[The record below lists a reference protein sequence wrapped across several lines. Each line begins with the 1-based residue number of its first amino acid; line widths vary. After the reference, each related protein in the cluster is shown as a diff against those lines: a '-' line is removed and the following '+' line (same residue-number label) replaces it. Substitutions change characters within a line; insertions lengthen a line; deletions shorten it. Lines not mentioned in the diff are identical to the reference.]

1 MILAMVLAAV
11 SLNGQAAATHREI
24 ALAGMGALRSAL
36 ANGARDREIRSI
48 RHRFPCIDVADVRV
62 GPVEIDGKSAAVS
75 LDVMAQ
81 EAGFPSHWLV
91 RLRRGQSGWR
101 AVRFDVQES
110 LLADRI
116 AAAAGLD
123 AGRRLLAEN
132 PALVTPELS
141 RRLSERSDEIEERSD
156 GRHAEEVAQLALEVA
171 EDWDDVA
178 GQARALWAAG
188 RATNLLDRLDV
199 AIRDYSEGY
208 ALAARVNDTALMAA
222 NLVGLGTEYLRKG
235 ELNRTKELEEGLRLA
250 RLAHDDRIAWMAT
263 HRLANVDRVAGRYDA
278 AIRKY
283 EEAVILAAR
292 AGDASGQAA
301 ATSDIGITY
310 DYMNSRALAYIYIR
324 RGVALYR
331 RTANTI
337 GLIRNIRNMADMEAW
352 DERYADA
359 EKHLREV
366 EALLRQHPNDRTSA
380 FVAATRSTLAIAR
393 HDMAG
398 AEKACEQARA
408 LASRTD
414 LPDLVTNMT
423 EQLAGV
429 RVRQKRYGEAVS
441 LAREAIERSRNGT
454 PDFDIYWQAQ
464 LELGRALAGE
474 GKLNEARAAFED
486 SIGAIEGTLAEVPQG
501 RDDQQAFFAD
511 KVFPYYEMFRTFI
524 ADRPEEAIPWVERA
538 RARTL
543 LEFLAAKKR
552 HASSRSLTT
561 EEQTQEAA
569 IQRGIAD
576 LNIRI
581 SEERARSQRNDAQ
594 IEAIER
600 DLAAKRLELSVFV
613 RRLYEAHPDLAMARG
628 EVPAASVAQIRR
640 TIPADGAVLEYVCL
654 PERCWVIVLTR
665 DGPPRIDA
673 LQADRDA
680 LHRLILEFSAELAA
694 RGLGF
699 RAKGRRLYDLLIA
712 PADSVVRNKR
722 ILCIIPDVPMGNLPF
737 QALIDRYGKYLM
749 ERSAVFYAP
758 SAAFLVWRATHAPA
772 PPANDAANLL
782 AFGNPRIAA
791 ETTRAAHARTRS
803 ESLASLP
810 EAEEEVRALEQMYGA
825 RATVRVGAAA
835 TEADFKKEA
844 PHFRLLHLATHGM
857 YDDSDPMYSHLV
869 LARRAGDGEDGLLE
883 AREVA
888 DLDLHAD
895 LVVLSACE
903 TGRGGERA
911 GEGMIG
917 LSWALLAAGSET
929 AILTDFKVDSAASRD
944 LMIAFHHRL
953 LQQGG
958 KRMSGRVAVEAL
970 RDAEIA
976 ALKSSR
982 SHPFYWASFFAA
994 GGW

>member
-1 MILAMVLAAV
+1 MILAIVLAVV
-11 SLNGQAAATHREI
+11 SLNGQAAANHKI
-24 ALAGMGALRSAL
+24 ATVGIGALRGAL

-48 RHRFPCIDVADVRV
+48 RHRFPCNDVADVRV
-62 GPVEIDGKSAAVS
+62 GLVEIDGKSAAVS

-91 RLRRGQSGWR
+91 RLRRSRSGWR
-101 AVRFDVQES
+101 AVSFDVQES
-110 LLADRI
+110 LLADGV
-116 AAAAGLD
+116 AAAGDLD
-123 AGRRLLAEN
+123 ARRRLLAEH
-132 PALVTPELS
+132 PALITPELS
-141 RRLSERSDEIEERSD
+141 RRLSGRSDEIEERSD
-156 GRHAEEVAQLALEVA
+156 GRRAEEVAQLALEVA

-188 RATNLLDRLDV
+188 RATNSLDKIDV
-199 AIRDYSEGY
+199 AIRDYSDGY

-222 NLVGLGTEYLRKG
+222 NLVGLGTEFLRKG
-235 ELNRTKELEEGLRLA
+235 ELDRTKELDEGLRLA
-250 RLAHDDRIAWMAT
+250 QLAHDDRIAWMAT

-278 AIRKY
+278 AVRKF
-283 EEAVILAAR
+283 EQAAILAKR
-292 AGDASGQAA
+292 AGDAVGQAM

-310 DYMNSRALAYIYIR
+310 DYMNSRALAYDYIR

-331 RTANTI
+331 RTSNTI

-366 EALLRQHPNDRTSA
+366 EVLLRQYPNDRTSA
-380 FVAATRSTLAIAR
+380 FVAATRSTLAIER
-393 HDMAG
+393 HDMAA
-398 AEKACEQARA
+398 AENACNQARA
-408 LASRTD
+408 LANRTGLAD
-414 LPDLVTNMT
+414 LATNMT
-423 EQLAGV
+423 EQLARV

-454 PDFDIYWQAQ
+454 PDFDIYWHAQ

-474 GKLNEARAAFED
+474 GKLDESRAAFED
-486 SIGAIEGTLAEVPQG
+486 AIGAIEGTLAEVPQG

-511 KVFPYYEMFRTFI
+511 KVPPYYEVFRTFI
-524 ADRPEEAIPWVERA
+524 ADRPAEAIPWVERA

-543 LEFLAAKKR
+543 LEFLAAKKNR
-552 HASSRSLTT
+552 PSSRSLTT
-561 EEQTQEAA
+561 DEQTQEAA
-569 IQRGIAD
+569 IERGIAD

-581 SEERARSQRNDAQ
+581 SEERARSQRNDAR

-600 DLAAKRLELSVFV
+600 DLAAKRLELSIFV

-628 EVPAASVAQIRR
+628 EVPAASVAEIRR

-654 PERCWVIVLTR
+654 PERSWVIVLTR
-665 DGPPRIDA
+665 DGPPQIYA

-680 LHRLILEFSAELAA
+680 LHRLILELSAELASQ
-694 RGLGF
+694 GQGF
-699 RAKGRRLYDLLIA
+699 RTKARRLYDLLIA

-722 ILCIIPDVPMGNLPF
+722 ILCIVPDVPMGNLPF
-737 QALIDRYGKYLM
+737 QALIDRHGKYLI

-772 PPANDAANLL
+772 PPANDAATLL
-782 AFGNPRIAA
+782 AFGNPLVSA
-791 ETTRAAHARTRS
+791 ETTRAAHARTRN
-803 ESLASLP
+803 EWLASLP
-810 EAEEEVRALEQMYGA
+810 EAEEEVRALGRMYGA
-825 RATVRVGAAA
+825 RATVRVCAAA
-835 TEADFKKEA
+835 TEAEFKKEA

-929 AILTDFKVDSAASRD
+929 AILTDFKVDSASSRD

-958 KRMSGRVAVEAL
+958 TRMSGRIAVEAL

-976 ALKSSR
+976 ALKSRR

>member
-1 MILAMVLAAV
+1 MILPIVLAVA
-11 SLNGQAAATHREI
+11 SLNGQAATHQKI
-24 ALAGMGALRSAL
+24 AAAGISALRGAL

-48 RHRFPCIDVADVRV
+48 RQRFPCIDVTGVRV
-62 GPVEIDGKSAAVS
+62 GPVAIDGNSGAVA

-81 EAGFPSHWLV
+81 EADFPSHWLV

-110 LLADRI
+110 LLADRV
-116 AAAAGLD
+116 AAAADLD
-123 AGRRLLAEN
+123 ARRGLLAAN
-132 PALVTPELS
+132 PALITPELS
-141 RRLSERSDEIEERSD
+141 RRLSARSDEIEERSD
-156 GRHAEEVAQLALEVA
+156 GRRAEEVAQLALEVA
-171 EDWDDVA
+171 EDWEDAA
-178 GQARALWAAG
+178 GQARALWERG
-188 RATNLLDRLDV
+188 RAINSLDKIDM
-199 AIRDYSEGY
+199 AIRDYSDGY
-208 ALAARVNDTALMAA
+208 ALAARVNDAALMAA

-235 ELNRTKELEEGLRLA
+235 EFDRTKELDEALRLA
-250 RLAHDDRIAWMAT
+250 QLAHDDRIAWMAT

-278 AIRKY
+278 AIRKFDQV
-283 EEAVILAAR
+283 VILAKR
-292 AGDASGQAA
+292 AGDPVGQAM
-301 ATSDIGITY
+301 ATADIGITY
-310 DYMNSRALAYIYIR
+310 DYMNSRALAYDYIR
-324 RGVALYR
+324 RGIALYR

-352 DERYADA
+352 DGRYADA

-366 EALLRQHPNDRTSA
+366 EVLLRKHPNDRTSA
-380 FVAATRSTLAIAR
+380 FVAATRSTLAFER
-393 HDMAG
+393 HDMAA
-398 AEKACEQARA
+398 AEKACIQARV
-408 LASRTD
+408 LASRTGME
-414 LPDLVTNMT
+414 DLVTNMT
-423 EQLAGV
+423 EQLARV
-429 RVRQKRYGEAVS
+429 RVRQKRYGEAIS
-441 LAREAIERSRNGT
+441 LAREAIARSRNST
-454 PDFDIYWQAQ
+454 LDFDIYWHAQ

-474 GKLNEARAAFED
+474 GKRNESRGAFED
-486 SIGAIEGTLAEVPQG
+486 AIGAIEGTLAEVPQG

-511 KVFPYYEMFRTFI
+511 KIPPYYEMFRTFI

-543 LEFLAAKKR
+543 LEFLAAKKK
-552 HASSRSLTT
+552 HASSRSLTDD
-561 EEQTQEAA
+561 EQTQEAA
-569 IQRGIAD
+569 IERGIAD

-581 SEERARSQRNDAQ
+581 SEERARPQRNDAR
-594 IEAIER
+594 IETIER
-600 DLAAKRLELSVFV
+600 DLAAKRLARSVFL

-628 EVPAASVAQIRR
+628 ELPAASVAEIRR

-654 PERCWVIVLTR
+654 RERSWVIVLTR
-665 DGPPRIDA
+665 DAPPRIYA

-694 RGLGF
+694 QGQGF
-699 RAKGRRLYDLLIA
+699 RAKARRLYDLLIA

-722 ILCIIPDVPMGNLPF
+722 ILCIVPDLPMGNLPF
-737 QALIDRYGKYLM
+737 QALIDGDGNYLI

-772 PPANDAANLL
+772 PPANDTASLL
-782 AFGNPRIAA
+782 AFGNPLISA
-791 ETTRAAHARTRS
+791 ETSRAAHARTRN
-803 ESLASLP
+803 ESLAPLP
-810 EAEEEVRALEQMYGA
+810 EAEEEVRALATMYGA

-835 TEADFKKEA
+835 TEAEFKKEA

-888 DLDLHAD
+888 DLDLHAE

-911 GEGMIG
+911 GEGTIG

-929 AILTDFKVDSAASRD
+929 AILTGFKVDSASSRD

-953 LQQGG
+953 LQQGRE
-958 KRMSGRVAVEAL
+958 RMSGRVAVEAL

-976 ALKSSR
+976 ALKSRR